1 MNIMDFFE
9 DIMSSIPK
17 SDDTDVVF
25 EKDYKDIVDK
35 VSFNFDANIK
45 KDIQNLVKLEMR
57 VKKCKEKKGCMDKQS
72 KKLIDKQI
80 SDIKERIKK
89 YKSGL
94 DDPAMKEGLEVYIKK
109 CYDDYGPSSLFYAS
123 ISVPN
128 SVKESE
134 EMMKD
139 ESIAEI
145 ITESADEDDSDDEDD
160 SEDDSDNNE
169 KDSEKSDED
178 NSDDGSDVKSELLDK
193 IQAAF
198 DDADYKLKISDK
210 NRDAFINNK
219 KSFMTNAN
227 GICLVLGKNDYNK
240 KKELL
245 KEVVGEYK
253 DDFSVSED
261 NYFTCFVNVKPKSSL
276 YVKNVKESVY
286 SLLTDD
292 IDTYIESP
300 YITDEDYML
309 AEAARDGDPAIYG
322 KPAENTNDNAG
333 DNATPNNENKTPE
346 EKEFCIAAMLPQCGS
361 TDGCGNPGDVMKDI
375 KKVDKA
381 SDKNLNGI
389 ELPDD
394 IEIESTLQEYVENLD
409 ISYDIYVENA
419 VGDFVDKVKTNAKI
433 SKEALRSAADKGLAK
448 ARYARAKFDAK
459 LGKLKED
466 VSEKLHEAKSG
477 VVNAEKRFR
486 INRKK
491 LKEADAAELDAVAEK
506 VFEMYNAKTVQEAT
520 EMNTIKVENFAS
532 LHKKIKKAC
541 DIYEKMNPNI
551 TPFSKLT
558 EKSGIKSL
566 SGDMIYINPDDK
578 KMNRTMD
585 KSNTSK
591 VCEYYDGKTL
601 VLRVMKDVDIDT
613 LKRVKPTFSL
623 AYGFDVQWQMR
634 KDSRINVVY
643 DAVSAECKK
652 HIDYYLAAW
661 MAKNKL
667 GNNSIINWAKYII
680 SSSKSVMKE
689 GFEVI
694 DERDE
699 LVEMLEKAMI
709 ENDMDV
715 IKSCQNK
722 IKYIDNREQ
731 RLGLVVTLEAANIDA
746 EIKPIIAEL
755 NRKGYKTK
763 YSSAGHTKLRKKE
776 DVGRDGVYYGKLYSD
791 ARIMFDDDYDFPKA
805 PKHWVWK
812 SVEGKDYLDIIPQ
825 TYDSKDG
832 TPDEA
837 FAKWKANYMGTLRTW
852 VDNLPE
858 KSKAEDKVIVKD
870 TKGREKVN
878 E

>member
-1 MNIMDFFE
+1 MDFFE

-123 ISVPN
+123 ISVPD

-134 EMMKD
+134 EMIKD
-139 ESIAEI
+139 ESISEI
-145 ITESADEDDSDDEDD
+145 ITESTDEDDSDDEDD
-160 SEDDSDNNE
+160 SEDDSDDNE
-169 KDSEKSDED
+169 KDSEKSDEE
-178 NSDDGSDVKSELLDK
+178 SDEDDSDGGSDVKSELLDK

-210 NRDAFINNK
+210 NREAFINNK

-309 AEAARDGDPAIYG
+309 AEAARDGDPTIYG
-322 KPAENTNDNAG
+322 KPVENTNDNAG

-394 IEIESTLQEYVENLD
+394 IEIENTLQEYVNNLN
-409 ISYDIYVENA
+409 IPYDMYVENA
-419 VGDFVDKVKTNAKI
+419 VGSLVDKVKTNAKI
-433 SKEALRSAADKGLAK
+433 SKEALRSAADRGLAK
-448 ARYARAKFDAK
+448 ARYARAKFDVK
-459 LGKLKED
+459 VGEIKD
-466 VSEKLHEAKSG
+466 NVSEKLHGAKAG
-477 VVNAEKRFR
+477 LVDAEKKFR
-486 INRKK
+486 NKRKK
-491 LKEADAAELDAVAEK
+491 LNESEAAELNAVAEK
-506 VFEMYNAKTVQEAT
+506 VFEKFNEPVLQEVARYNINKTNHV
-520 EMNTIKVENFAS
+520 S
-532 LHKKIKKAC
+532 P
-541 DIYEKMNPNI
+541 DNI
-551 TPFSKLT
+551 
-558 EKSGIKSL
+558 I
-566 SGDMIYINPDDK
+566 
-578 KMNRTMD
+578 
-585 KSNTSK
+585 
-591 VCEYYDGKTL
+591 
-601 VLRVMKDVDIDT
+601 
-613 LKRVKPTFSL
+613 L
-623 AYGFDVQWQMR
+623 A
-634 KDSRINVVY
+634 
-643 DAVSAECKK
+643 
-652 HIDYYLAAW
+652 
-661 MAKNKL
+661 
-667 GNNSIINWAKYII
+667 
-680 SSSKSVMKE
+680 KE
-689 GFEVI
+689 GCEMV

-699 LVEMLEKAMI
+699 LVEMLEKAMN
-709 ENDMDV
+709 ENNMDV
-715 IKSCQNK
+715 IKTCQNK

-731 RLGLVVTLEAANIDA
+731 RLGLVVTLEAANIDD
-746 EIKPIIAEL
+746 EIKPVIEEL

-776 DVGRDGVYYGKLYSD
+776 DGGRDGVYYGKLYSD

-825 TYDSKDG
+825 NYDSKDG

-858 KSKAEDKVIVKD
+858 KSKTEDKVVVKD

>member
-1 MNIMDFFE
+1 MGFFE

-17 SDDTDVVF
+17 NDEEVVV
-25 EKDYKDIVDK
+25 EKNYKDIVDK

-57 VKKCKEKKGCMDKQS
+57 VKKCKENKGCMDKQS
-72 KKLIDKQI
+72 KTLIDRQI
-80 SDIKERIKK
+80 SDIKKRIDK
-89 YKSGL
+89 YRKGL
-94 DDPAMKEGLEVYIKK
+94 DDPSMKEGFEVYIKK

-123 ISVPN
+123 IQVPK

-134 EMMKD
+134 DMLKD
-139 ESIAEI
+139 ESMADIF
-145 ITESADEDDSDDEDD
+145 TEASDDDDDD
-160 SEDDSDNNE
+160 SEGEDDVTDTDPEDDIDNE
-169 KDSEKSDED
+169 EPEET
-178 NSDDGSDVKSELLDK
+178 GSDVKADLLDK
-193 IQAAF
+193 IQSAF
-198 DDADYKLKISDK
+198 DEADYKLKITDK
-210 NRDAFINNK
+210 NREAFLNNK
-219 KSFMTNAN
+219 KSFMTDAN

-240 KKELL
+240 KKSLL
-245 KEVVGEYK
+245 KEVVAEYK
-253 DDFSVSED
+253 DDFNVSED
-261 NYFTCFVNVKPKSSL
+261 NNFTCFVNVKPNSSL

-286 SLLTDD
+286 SLITDD
-292 IDTYIESP
+292 MDTYIESP

-309 AEAARDGDPAIYG
+309 EEAAREGDPSLYK
-322 KPAENTNDNAG
+322 KPEETTG
-333 DNATPNNENKTPE
+333 DNATPNNENETPE
-346 EKEFCIAAMLPQCGS
+346 EKEFCIASMLPQCGS

-381 SDKNLNGI
+381 SDKSLNGI

-477 VVNAEKRFR
+477 FVNAEKKFR

-491 LKEADAAELDAVAEK
+491 LKEAEAAELDAVAEK

-578 KMNRTMD
+578 KMNRTLD

-634 KDSRINVVY
+634 KDSRINVAY

-652 HIDYYLAAW
+652 HLDYYLAAW

-699 LVEMLEKAMI
+699 LVEMLERAMI
-709 ENDMDV
+709 DNDMDA
-715 IKSCQNK
+715 IRSCQNK

-858 KSKAEDKVIVKD
+858 KSKAEDKVVVKD

>member
-9 DIMSSIPK
+9 DIMNSIPK
-17 SDDTDVVF
+17 NDEEVIV
-25 EKDYKDIVDK
+25 EKNYKDIVDK

-57 VKKCKEKKGCMDKQS
+57 VKKCKENKGCMDKQS
-72 KKLIDKQI
+72 KTLIDRQI
-80 SDIKERIKK
+80 SDIKKRIDK
-89 YKSGL
+89 YRKGL
-94 DDPAMKEGLEVYIKK
+94 DDPSMKEGLEVYIKK

-123 ISVPN
+123 IQVPK

-134 EMMKD
+134 DMLKD
-139 ESIAEI
+139 ESIADI
-145 ITESADEDDSDDEDD
+145 FTEASDDDDDD
-160 SEDDSDNNE
+160 SEGEDDVTDTDPEDDIDNE
-169 KDSEKSDED
+169 EPEET
-178 NSDDGSDVKSELLDK
+178 GSDVKADLLDK
-193 IQAAF
+193 IQSAF
-198 DDADYKLKISDK
+198 DDADYKLKITDK
-210 NRDAFINNK
+210 NREAFLNNK
-219 KSFMTNAN
+219 KSFMTDAN

-240 KKELL
+240 KKSLL
-245 KEVVGEYK
+245 KEVVAEYK
-253 DDFSVSED
+253 DDFNVSED
-261 NYFTCFVNVKPKSSL
+261 NNFTCFVNVKPKSSL

-286 SLLTDD
+286 SLITDD
-292 IDTYIESP
+292 MDTYIESP

-309 AEAARDGDPAIYG
+309 EEATREGDPSLYK
-322 KPAENTNDNAG
+322 KPEETTG
-333 DNATPNNENKTPE
+333 DNATPNNENEPPE

-433 SKEALRSAADKGLAK
+433 SKEALKSAADKGLAK

-477 VVNAEKRFR
+477 FVNAEKRFR

-491 LKEADAAELDAVAEK
+491 LKEAEAAELDAVAEK

-578 KMNRTMD
+578 KMNRTLD

-643 DAVSAECKK
+643 DAVSTECKK

>member
-9 DIMSSIPK
+9 DIMNSIPK
-17 SDDTDVVF
+17 NDEEVVV
-25 EKDYKDIVDK
+25 EKNYKDIVDK

-57 VKKCKEKKGCMDKQS
+57 VKKCKENKGCMDKQS
-72 KKLIDKQI
+72 KTLIDRQI
-80 SDIKERIKK
+80 SDIKKRIDK
-89 YKSGL
+89 YRKGL
-94 DDPAMKEGLEVYIKK
+94 DDPSMKEGLEVYIKK
-109 CYDDYGPSSLFYAS
+109 CYDDYGPSSLYYAS
-123 ISVPN
+123 IQVPK

-134 EMMKD
+134 DMMKD
-139 ESIAEI
+139 ESLDDIF
-145 ITESADEDDSDDEDD
+145 TEASKNDDEETSEEEPDEKEDDDSGDDESNEDE
-160 SEDDSDNNE
+160 SEDE
-169 KDSEKSDED
+169 
-178 NSDDGSDVKSELLDK
+178 GSDVKAELLDK
-193 IQAAF
+193 IQSAF

-210 NRDAFINNK
+210 NREAFLNNK
-219 KSFMTNAN
+219 KSFMTDAN
-227 GICLVLGKNDYNK
+227 SICLVLGKNDYKEK
-240 KKELL
+240 KKLL
-245 KEVVGEYK
+245 TDIVGEYK
-253 DDFSVSED
+253 DDFNVSED

-286 SLLTDD
+286 SLITDD
-292 IDTYIESP
+292 MDTYIESP
-300 YITDEDYML
+300 FITDEDYLL
-309 AEAARDGDPAIYG
+309 AEAAS
-322 KPAENTNDNAG
+322 ESDNVINQKSEETTG
-333 DNATPNNENKTPE
+333 DNTTPNNENETPE

-394 IEIESTLQEYVENLD
+394 IEIERALQEYVENLD

-419 VGDFVDKVKTNAKI
+419 VGEIVDKVKTNAKI

-477 VVNAEKRFR
+477 VVNAEKKFR

-491 LKEADAAELDAVAEK
+491 LKEAEAAELDAVAEK
-506 VFEMYNAKTVQEAT
+506 VFEMYNAKTVQEAAD
-520 EMNTIKVENFAS
+520 MNTIKVENFTS
-532 LHKKIKKAC
+532 SHKRVKKAC
-541 DIYEKMNPNI
+541 EIYERMNPSM

-558 EKSGIKSL
+558 EKTGIKSL
-566 SGDMIYINPDDK
+566 SGDMIYIDPNDK
-578 KMNRTMD
+578 AMNKKINKKD
-585 KSNTSK
+585 KSKIT
-591 VCEYYDGKTL
+591 EYYKGKEL
-601 VLRVMKDVDIDT
+601 AFKVLKDVQIDAQ
-613 LKRVKPTFSL
+613 KRVKPTFSL
-623 AYGFDVQWQMR
+623 AYGFDVEFQFR
-634 KDSRINVVY
+634 KDTRTNIAYS
-643 DAVSAECKK
+643 AVNTECKN
-652 HIDYYLAAW
+652 HIDYYLASW
-661 MAKNKL
+661 MAKEKL
-667 GNNSIINWAKYII
+667 GNNDILNWANYVI

-699 LVEMLEKAMI
+699 LVEMLERAMI

-858 KSKAEDKVIVKD
+858 KSKAEGKVIVKD